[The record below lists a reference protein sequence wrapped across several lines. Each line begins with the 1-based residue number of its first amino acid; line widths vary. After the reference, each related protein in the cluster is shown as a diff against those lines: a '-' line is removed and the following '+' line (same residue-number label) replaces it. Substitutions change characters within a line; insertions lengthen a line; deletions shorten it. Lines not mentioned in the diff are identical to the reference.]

1 MDHACTSVHVHHIE
15 KLVCCVALWLGEASA
30 RWLDL
35 VCMHLLVRHTY
46 TCWSICTYYAL
57 IQIASWVIS
66 LGREDALSSQP
77 ARNVVTF
84 RVRGRIHD
92 GRMMVR
98 KDWKQVHARKKKEKH
113 TRRRHRHR
121 RRTGRCCLA
130 GAARTSLIASCL
142 MCSVR
147 FNTPAWTRSYNNC
160 IEMIINQIINRSA
173 YNKHI

>member
-98 KDWKQVHARKKKEKH
+98 RTGSRCAEEERE
-113 TRRRHRHR
+113 TRRRHR

-130 GAARTSLIASCL
+130 GAARTWLIASCL
-142 MCSVR
+142 LLGSVQLHH
-147 FNTPAWTRSYNNC
+147 
-160 IEMIINQIINRSA
+160 EHVHIIIASRW
-173 YNKHI
+173 